1 MKIGKGA
8 PRRFE
13 VAKSMRLAAARAVEV
28 TTDVGSRLAT
38 PDSPVTPPVRCA
50 SFFAA
55 AAAAATAVTRSKGAI
70 APAGSFTGTGV
81 NALPPAL

>member
-55 AAAAATAVTRSKGAI
+55 SAAATAVTRSEGAI